1 MNLKNCRQSSGI
13 SGRDRIVVSTSRCG
27 RDNPGSNPGH
37 GMPALLPYYFDFA
50 CNTDTWQVGKSVPC
64 CIFVDMHACMH
75 ASRASNIHRTPLAMA
90 WYSLCTIQHDSHHAH
105 HVCIRLSNDFNFK
118 LPISLPCIQD
128 EVAEWLRRWTANPLC
143 SARVGSNPILV
154 AMFYFNPVQQCFMFS
169 FLNLSDDIL
178 TQFAIPP
185 SFYWKT

>member
-37 GMPALLPYYFDFA
+37 GMPAFLPYYFDFA
-50 CNTDTWQVGKSVPC
+50 CNTYTWQAGKSVPGLRPC
-64 CIFVDMHACMH
+64 CIFVDMHACMLLEQATYIEH
-75 ASRASNIHRTPLAMA
+75 PWQWLDI
-90 WYSLCTIQHDSHHAH
+90 HHAH

-185 SFYWKT
+185 FFYGKT